1 MPGCRSTCPAI
12 AARSQRSVL
21 EGGQSNPTFRLSA
34 PSGEYVLRR
43 KPVGKLL
50 QSAHSVDR
58 EFRVLQALGG
68 TDVPVPRVYALCEDD
83 AVLGSMFYV
92 MEFVPGRVFFDPR
105 LPGVAPPD
113 RAAIFRLHG
122 GHDRA
127 AAPGRSGRSGLGRFR
142 PAGQL
147 PAAAVRPLVEAVP
160 AVGDGCRSRRWMQ
173 LMEWLPGRLPE
184 SSENRIVHGDLRL
197 DNMLIHPTEPRV
209 VAVLD
214 WELSTLGDPLSDF
227 GNNALAWYLEPDL
240 FRGLVGEDLAA
251 LGIPTEAEYVAK
263 YSRRAG
269 REPGPEWGIYI
280 VFNLFRL
287 AAIIQ
292 GIAKRSLEGTAA
304 SAAAASLG
312 AKARPIAERGWEIA
326 QSLPPLPPGEDGR
339 ALLHEGARPLLR
351 VRGPGVLPRASG
363 LDFERLLERTAVGA
377 HDRFLGLGQR
387 HRRTQG
393 DAPGQIFG
401 DREDVAGRHDPVHQP
416 GGQRP
421 FGGDRLAGQRQL
433 HGVRPGHLPGQA
445 APGSRRRQSGRG
457 APR

>member
-1 MPGCRSTCPAI
+1 LSSETSQPAVGSTPSNAPDLGRLDVWMQDHVPGYRGPV
-12 AARSQRSVL
+12 AAHML

-68 TDVPVPRVYALCEDD
+68 TDVPVPRVYALCDDD

-92 MEFVPGRVFFDPR
+92 MEFVPGRVFFDPQ
-105 LPGVAPPD
+105 LPDLVPAD
-113 RAAIFRLHG
+113 RGAVFRSMADTIARLHQV
-122 GHDRA
+122 DPA
-127 AAPGRSGRSGLGRFR
+127 EVGLTDFGR
-142 PAGQL
+142 PANYLQRQFARWSKQYRL
-147 PAAAVRPLVEAVP
+147 SETMPIPAM
-160 AVGDGCRSRRWMQ
+160 DQ

-184 SSENRIVHGDLRL
+184 SDENRIVHGDLRL

-227 GNNALAWYLEPDL
+227 GNNVLAWHLEPDL
-240 FRGLVGEDLAA
+240 FRGLAGTDLAA
-251 LGIPTEAEYVAK
+251 LGIPTEAEYVAI

-269 REPGPEWGIYI
+269 REPGPDWGIYI

-287 AAIIQ
+287 AAIVQ

-304 SAAAASLG
+304 NAAAAALG

-326 QSLPPLPPGEDGR
+326 QSLPPG
-339 ALLHEGARPLLR
+339 
-351 VRGPGVLPRASG
+351 
-363 LDFERLLERTAVGA
+363 
-377 HDRFLGLGQR
+377 
-387 HRRTQG
+387 
-393 DAPGQIFG
+393 
-401 DREDVAGRHDPVHQP
+401 
-416 GGQRP
+416 
-421 FGGDRLAGQRQL
+421 
-433 HGVRPGHLPGQA
+433 
-445 APGSRRRQSGRG
+445 
-457 APR
+457 